1 MNIKELATLSGSE
14 RVRLALGLDEDQAQK
29 IRFIASSM
37 AEKNPHINK
46 ARLGKA
52 SPGTS
57 FYDFKNHRL
66 GIGHKSSD
74 VLAHELG
81 HAASLGN
88 ASDFY
93 KELLRGSKKATRI
106 SNMVATPA
114 AAFIAANPKLTSA
127 QKNKLLEA
135 GTLISAAIAA
145 PNLYEE
151 LAASTIATKHSP
163 TKLRTAFGMI
173 PGLISHSMNDL
184 TAPSTYYLVK
194 KTLGEIE

>member
-37 AEKNPHINK
+37 AAKNPHINK
-46 ARLGKA
+46 AFLGKA
-52 SPGTS
+52 APGTS

-88 ASDFY
+88 ASNFY
-93 KELLRGSKKATRI
+93 KELLRASKKASRL
-106 SNMVATPA
+106 SNMIATPA
-114 AAFIAANPKLTSA
+114 AAFIAANPQLTST
-127 QKNKLLEA
+127 QKNKLLDA
-135 GTLISAAIAA
+135 GTAVSAAIAA

-163 TKLRTAFGMI
+163 TKLRTAMGML
-173 PGLISHSMNDL
+173 PGIVSHSMNDL
-184 TAPSTYYLVK
+184 AAPSTYYLFK
-194 KTLGEIE
+194 KMLGETE